1 MEAFVPD
8 KPEKSLSSGV
18 LLGGQ
23 FIANEI
29 LNGLRL
35 GGSCELAVS
44 DFLVRQMLAN
54 CSQTSIIVKEGWY
67 E

>member
-44 DFLVRQMLAN
+44 DFLVRQYV
-54 CSQTSIIVKEGWY
+54 SQLLPDQYQSQGRLV
-67 E
+67 

>member
-44 DFLVRQMLAN
+44 DFLERQM
-54 CSQTSIIVKEGWY
+54 
-67 E
+67 